1 MKHYLIPLLGLGAAL
16 ACSSCQTQTAKA
28 QPLPQQPVN
37 RADQVEIST
46 YDYAIKG
53 NDTLKIDIYLHPE
66 YKDAENLPVMLYVHG
81 GGFSMG
87 SRKNAAQEVFLRHF
101 AEQGF
106 LAASM
111 DYRLGFA
118 EGNPYNI
125 ASLSDAE
132 RLATTDMADA
142 TCYILDNFKVDR
154 NRVLASGGSAGG
166 MTIMQM
172 EYDLCNDEPYLQGK
186 LPEGFNY
193 AGLIPA
199 AGAITVPGGQELKW
213 AKTPCPALFM
223 AGGSDVTVPTG
234 SGECLGMIVKG
245 IHEMDKSYAAM
256 DVPHWTYIEKG
267 ADHIVAMTHL
277 TNNLEEADKFYRS
290 YVVDGK
296 KSSAYTEW
304 ADAEPGSMSDVM
316 MMVKFAPLY
325 ILGYDKYMH
334 EIDWGNLDKPTDIV
348 Y

>member
-1 MKHYLIPLLGLGAAL
+1 MKKFFLPLITMTLLWGASAW
-16 ACSSCQTQTAKA
+16 A
-28 QPLPQQPVN
+28 QEPD
-37 RADQVEIST
+37 AVEITT

-53 NDTLKIDIYLHPE
+53 QDTLKIDIYLHKD

-111 DYRLGFA
+111 DYRLGINEA
-118 EGNPYNI
+118 NTYNVQNLI
-125 ASLSDAE
+125 EVE

-142 TCYILDNFKVDR
+142 TRFILDNFKV
-154 NRVLASGGSAGG
+154 NPERVLASGGSAGA

-172 EYDLCNDEPYLQGK
+172 EYDLCNGESYLQGL

-193 AGLIPA
+193 AGLISA
-199 AGAITVPGGQELKW
+199 AGAVVLEPGQTLAWGKAPCPIMLMAGSEDNTVP
-213 AKTPCPALFM
+213 
-223 AGGSDVTVPTG
+223 VH
-234 SGECLGMIVKG
+234 SGECLGMYVYG
-245 IHEMDKSYAAM
+245 LYDLDKSLSENQ
-256 DVPHWTYIEKG
+256 VPHWTYVEKG
-267 ADHIVAMTHL
+267 ADHVVAMTHL
-277 TNNLEEADKFYRS
+277 TNNLEEADKFYRN
-290 YVVDGK
+290 YVADGK
-296 KSSAYTEW
+296 KSNAYTEW
-304 ADAEPGSMSDVM
+304 ADPEPGNMADVM

-325 ILGYDKYMH
+325 ILGYDKYLN